1 MPATDVLKKL
11 REAVE
16 AQLKSQ
22 AAAKSIKSEID
33 RLKGES

>member
-1 MPATDVLKKL
+1 MADNDVLKKL

-16 AQLKSQ
+16 AQLKAQ
-22 AAAKSIKSEID
+22 AAAKAIKAEID